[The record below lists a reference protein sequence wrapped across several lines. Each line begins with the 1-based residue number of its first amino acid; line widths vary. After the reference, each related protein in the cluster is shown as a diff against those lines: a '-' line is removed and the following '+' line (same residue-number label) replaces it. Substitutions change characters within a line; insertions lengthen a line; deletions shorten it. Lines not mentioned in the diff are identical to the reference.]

1 MDERDETDPL
11 RGLGQRIEKARRA
24 QAGAVAKPAN
34 DGGNGGTGAALALG
48 WRIGLELV
56 GAVAVAV
63 FIGWAIDRWLGTRP
77 WGMVVM
83 FFLGVA
89 AGMLNVYRAVAGLGR
104 AVGFQPDTS
113 GNAAADKP
121 GAGWDDDED

>member
-1 MDERDETDPL
+1 MNEREKSDPL
-11 RGLGQRIEKARRA
+11 RDLGERLDKARAAGKGPLGQ
-24 QAGAVAKPAN
+24 PP
-34 DGGNGGTGAALALG
+34 DTGTSNALAFG
-48 WRIGLELV
+48 WRVGIELL
-56 GAVAVAV
+56 GAIVIAV

>member
-63 FIGWAIDRWLGTRP
+63 FIGWAIDRWLGTKP
-77 WGMVVM
+77 WGMVGF

-89 AGMLNVYRAVAGLGR
+89 AGMVTVYRTVSGLGR
-104 AVGFQPDTS
+104 AVGCRRQTS
-113 GNAAADKP
+113 QNDEPAIVRD
-121 GAGWDDDED
+121 WDDED

>member
-11 RGLGQRIEKARRA
+11 RGLGQRIDKARRA
-24 QAGAVAKPAN
+24 QAGRPPEPAG
-34 DGGNGGTGAALALG
+34 DSGNAGTGAALALG

-77 WGMVVM
+77 WGMIGF

-89 AGMLNVYRAVAGLGR
+89 AGMVNVYRTVSGLGR
-104 AVGFQPDTS
+104 AVGLGQARPLDKS
-113 GNAAADKP
+113 AA
-121 GAGWDDDED
+121 GRNWDDED